1 MAAEEEE
8 EEDLSLSFCIATDV
22 VCSGGMSKSSRVGRG
37 AKPVTKETQLIY
49 AYCREANDRRAREFL
64 PNAQPAALS

>member
-37 AKPVTKETQLIY
+37 ANPVTKETQFIY
-49 AYCREANDRRAREFL
+49 LVSVEANDRRARKFL
-64 PNAQPAALS
+64 PNLLH